1 MLVQGSRAVIWKN
14 DSLKNKS
21 FWFDD
26 FESICDFSSQKEE
39 NVKLYDVKTQVSG
52 LGNSEE

>member
-1 MLVQGSRAVIWKN
+1 MLAQGSRTVIWKN

-26 FESICDFSSQKEE
+26 FKS
-39 NVKLYDVKTQVSG
+39 T
-52 LGNSEE
+52 